1 MNMNVTKG
9 IYVAFVTKI
18 MKTLNNFVI
27 KDLYPDN
34 VMVLLSLEKII
45 KVYRKYMAMNVWQ
58 KNCA

>member
-1 MNMNVTKG
+1 MNVTKG

-34 VMVLLSLEKII
+34 VIVLLSLEKII
-45 KVYRKYMAMNVWQ
+45 KVYRK
-58 KNCA
+58 